1 MSKAAQ
7 VKAPWLN
14 SRDPGVPATL
24 TYSELS
30 MCGRVEEMV
39 RRYPDYIAYEFM
51 GKCTTYA
58 DMWKKIN
65 ACAKSLKAI
74 GIREGDKVTICMPN
88 APQTLCMFYAVNM
101 VGAIAN
107 MVHPLS
113 AESEIAF
120 YLRDSGSVAAITLDQ
135 FYPKFESVR
144 KAVDLPCLIVTSVAD
159 ELKPLL
165 KVGYKLTEGR
175 KNPKIPAGRAGVL
188 SWKEFLRRGEYV
200 EIYQVRRKAEDPAAI
215 LYSGGTTG
223 VTKGILLSNR
233 NFNALAAQIIA
244 TNPFFRPGHKMLAIM
259 PMFHG
264 FGLGVS
270 IHSMVANGGH
280 CILIPRFTPQSY
292 AELIKKHKPNLIAG
306 VPSLFEA
313 LLRVKEIEGADLSCL
328 LGVFSGGDS
337 LSVELKKRFD
347 AFLKEHGASITVREG
362 YGTTECVTASCLT
375 PIHKQK
381 EGSIGI
387 PFPDTYYKIVKPG
400 TQEEVPY
407 GEEGEICLTGPTMML
422 EYVNHPEET
431 AQTKQ
436 THADGLTWVHTG
448 DLGMMDEEGFIYFR
462 QRIKRMIVTN
472 GYNVYPS
479 QLENILDGHEYVHL
493 SCVIG
498 VKDPIKMQRVKAF
511 VVLKPG
517 YVPTEA
523 CKQELMDYC
532 RKHIAKYAMPSD
544 IEFREELPK
553 TLVGKVAYRVLEEEE
568 NAKLDAKAA
577 ENAKIDAQRRQ
588 LEEERKAAVQER
600 KAKKWNTVLSA
611 SEVKEYPQD
620 DLDTAKT
627 EFRTLYENY
636 AKQADMTLEDF
647 VKAQG
652 ISMDDFEEQSGQYAE
667 YKVKQNLIVQGIM
680 DAEKMTL
687 EDKKSLSVQ
696 DELIKAY
703 DVKDLAALVDKYGQA
718 AVDEAIGLLRVEDFI
733 LDNATVDEKVTA
745 GDTEGENGDDPS
757 TDGSSAEGEVDEELE
772 AAEAT
777 DMVPGE

>member
-24 TYSELS
+24 NYSTLS

-58 DMWKKIN
+58 EMWKKIN

-175 KNPKIPAGRAGVL
+175 RNPKIPAGRAGVL

-337 LSVELKKRFD
+337 LSIELKKKFD
-347 AFLKEHGASITVREG
+347 KFLYDHKASIQVREG
-362 YGTTECVTASCLT
+362 YGTTETVTACCLT
-375 PIHKQK
+375 PPHMFK
-381 EGSIGI
+381 EGSIVL
-387 PFPDTYYKIVKPG
+387 PFPDTYIKIVEPD
-400 TQEEVPY
+400 TDREVPY
-407 GEEGEICLTGPTMML
+407 GQEGEILLAGPTVMK
-422 EYVNHPEET
+422 EYMNNPEET
-431 AQTKQ
+431 AQTLR
-436 THADGLTWVHTG
+436 THADGLTWVYTG
-448 DLGMMDEEGFIYFR
+448 DLGVMDEQGFIYFR
-462 QRIKRMIVTN
+462 GRAKRMIISS
-472 GYNVYPS
+472 GYNVYPG
-479 QLENILDGHEYVHL
+479 QIENILDAHEYVQM

-498 VKDPIKMQRVKAF
+498 VPDPYKMQKVKAF
-511 VVLKPG
+511 VKLAQGVPATEETKQVLM
-517 YVPTEA
+517 A
-523 CKQELMDYC
+523 YC
-532 RKHIAKYAMPSD
+532 RKNVAKYAMPYD
-544 IEFREELPK
+544 IEFKEDMPK
-553 TLVGKVAYRVLEEEE
+553 TLVGKVAYRQLEEEE
-568 NAKLDAKAA
+568 LAKIKAA
-577 ENAKIDAQRRQ
+577 E
-588 LEEERKAAVQER
+588 
-600 KAKKWNTVLSA
+600 
-611 SEVKEYPQD
+611 
-620 DLDTAKT
+620 
-627 EFRTLYENY
+627 
-636 AKQADMTLEDF
+636 
-647 VKAQG
+647 
-652 ISMDDFEEQSGQYAE
+652 
-667 YKVKQNLIVQGIM
+667 
-680 DAEKMTL
+680 EK
-687 EDKKSLSVQ
+687 
-696 DELIKAY
+696 
-703 DVKDLAALVDKYGQA
+703 
-718 AVDEAIGLLRVEDFI
+718 
-733 LDNATVDEKVTA
+733 
-745 GDTEGENGDDPS
+745 
-757 TDGSSAEGEVDEELE
+757 
-772 AAEAT
+772 
-777 DMVPGE
+777 